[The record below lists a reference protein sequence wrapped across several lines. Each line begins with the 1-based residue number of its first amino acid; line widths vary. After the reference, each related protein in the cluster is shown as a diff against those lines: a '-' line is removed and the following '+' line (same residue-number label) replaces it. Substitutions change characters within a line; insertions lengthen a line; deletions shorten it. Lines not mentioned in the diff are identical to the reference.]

1 MMKMINTNQYK
12 FLSQSPITIL
22 NKTSPCGAMRPV
34 AYFSVEVPRTGS
46 HLSDPMI
53 KQTITYDGKDGNI
66 KSFDKNNS
74 SPCGDSFTKSVG
86 YGLLEV
92 PLHSVHD
99 PDNVVA
105 GQHHNLYLEENRKG
119 RGAFSKSEEGIFGVI
134 NSWTDNKSGWKSLAV
149 TSGNLFGGI
158 DSKGDDILTP
168 VYVDDGGDGGDG
180 FDDDNMEGSVD
191 GGRLSRTMTN
201 VF

>member
-12 FLSQSPITIL
+12 FLSHSPITIL

-34 AYFSVEVPRTGS
+34 AYFSVEVPRAGA
-46 HLSDPMI
+46 HLSDTMMT
-53 KQTITYDGKDGNI
+53 QTITYDGKDGNT
-66 KSFDKNNS
+66 KSFDKNHS

-86 YGLLEV
+86 YGILEV

-99 PDNVVA
+99 PDDIVA
-105 GQHHNLYLEENRKG
+105 AQHHNLYLEENRKG
-119 RGAFSKSEEGIFGVI
+119 RGAFSKSEEAIFGVI

-158 DSKGDDILTP
+158 DSKGQDVLTP
-168 VYVDDGGDGGDG
+168 VYVDGEDG
-180 FDDDNMEGSVD
+180 FDDDDMAGSVD

-201 VF
+201 AF

>member
-53 KQTITYDGKDGNI
+53 KQTITFESEHGKI
-66 KSFDKNNS
+66 KSFSKNHP

-86 YGLLEV
+86 FGLLEV
-92 PLHSVHD
+92 PLHLVRLL
-99 PDNVVA
+99 V
-105 GQHHNLYLEENRKG
+105 
-119 RGAFSKSEEGIFGVI
+119 
-134 NSWTDNKSGWKSLAV
+134 
-149 TSGNLFGGI
+149 GG
-158 DSKGDDILTP
+158 
-168 VYVDDGGDGGDG
+168 
-180 FDDDNMEGSVD
+180 E
-191 GGRLSRTMTN
+191 
-201 VF
+201 